1 MGHAVARIR
10 EEKFT
15 EKWEESGKMAAI
27 RSRRTLGDHPPKTAC
42 SRGGNP
48 GLKLGAHAPICQLM
62 SSQDEQ
68 ETLKDFSRKSCRGR
82 SSSDRNHPPRP
93 LSQALSL
100 LINDLLD
107 VPPHCPLLSTTVTH
121 SEDPEAAMSSYLIS
135 VASRRLTDAN
145 LSTALSA

>member
-1 MGHAVARIR
+1 MLLPG
-10 EEKFT
+10 
-15 EKWEESGKMAAI
+15 SGKRSSQKSGRKVGKWQPLDLGGPWGITHLRQLVPEEEI
-27 RSRRTLGDHPPKTAC
+27 RVSSLGHMPQFV
-42 SRGGNP
+42 
-48 GLKLGAHAPICQLM
+48 QLM

-121 SEDPEAAMSSYLIS
+121 SEDPEAEMSSYLIS